1 MMYLNILQDI
11 GNAIDGI
18 FDFLEGI
25 FNFVDDVAHFILDFF
40 KDLYNAL
47 DYLWKAK
54 SILIDFMNSL
64 PNWLFAFAIATVS
77 ILILYKI
84 IGRSGGAN

>member
-11 GNAIDGI
+11 GSAIDGI

-25 FNFVDDVAHFILDFF
+25 HDFFADIAKGILSFFVDLA
-40 KDLYNAL
+40 NAI
-47 DYLWKAK
+47 DYIWKAK
-54 SILIDFMNSL
+54 AILLDFMNSL
-64 PNWLFAFAIATVS
+64 PNWLFVFAIATVS

-84 IGRSGGAN
+84 LGRSGGAN